1 MTRNGV
7 ARTGGKGINSDDAV
21 VTFIQDGL
29 ANEASIARYLDGD
42 KGAFSDSINTITLT
56 LD

>member
-1 MTRNGV
+1 MTRNRV
-7 ARTGGKGINSDDAV
+7 ALTGGKITNSDDAV

-42 KGAFSDSINTITLT
+42 KGAFSDSNNTVTLT